1 MDDEPIV
8 TPRIGTEVGDV
19 TEADV
24 PGCYH
29 LITSKYPNKSPRG
42 YGIVFDP
49 FPSWQMVDGRLVPI
63 AQDEAIQACRD
74 RPFD

>member
-1 MDDEPIV
+1 MDDELNV

-29 LITSKYPNKSPRG
+29 LITGKYPNNSARG

-49 FPSWQMVDGRLVPI
+49 FPTWRMVDGRLVPM
-63 AQDEAIQACRD
+63 AQEEALHAYRD
-74 RPFD
+74 RPVD

>member
-1 MDDEPIV
+1 MDDEMTV

-29 LITSKYPNKSPRG
+29 LITGKYPNKSPAG
-42 YGIVFDP
+42 YGLVFDP
-49 FPSWQMVDGRLVPI
+49 FPSWRMVDGQLVPI
-63 AQDEAIQACRD
+63 PQDEGPQAYHD
-74 RPFD
+74 RPLD